1 MTPNEGDIMRTKSRL
16 AAHKLIGHTAIA
28 AGIGG
33 ALSLSFLL
41 RGLDIFRMAAD
52 GASPDGA
59 ALVITVSLAC
69 IFAIG
74 AGIVGFSFLLS
85 DEES

>member
-1 MTPNEGDIMRTKSRL
+1 MTPEEGDIMRTKSR
-16 AAHKLIGHTAIA
+16 AVAHKLIGRAAIA

-41 RGLDIFRMAAD
+41 RELDIFRMAAD
-52 GASPDGA
+52 APDGA
-59 ALVITVSLAC
+59 ALVVTVSLAC

-74 AGIVGFSFLLS
+74 AGIMGFSFLLS
-85 DEES
+85 DDES

>member
-1 MTPNEGDIMRTKSRL
+1 MRTKSR
-16 AAHKLIGHTAIA
+16 AVAKRVIGHTAIA

-33 ALSLSFLL
+33 ALSLTLLL
-41 RGLDIFRMAAD
+41 RELDIFRMAAD

-59 ALVITVSLAC
+59 ALLVTVSVAC

-85 DEES
+85 DEKS

>member
-1 MTPNEGDIMRTKSRL
+1 MRTKSRTV
-16 AAHKLIGHTAIA
+16 AHKLIGQTAIA

-41 RGLDIFRMAAD
+41 RELDIFRMAAD

-59 ALVITVSLAC
+59 ALMITVSLAC
-69 IFAIG
+69 IFAVG
-74 AGIVGFSFLLS
+74 AGIMGYSFLLS
-85 DEES
+85 DDES

>member
-1 MTPNEGDIMRTKSRL
+1 MRTKSR
-16 AAHKLIGHTAIA
+16 AVAHKLIGHTAIA

-33 ALSLSFLL
+33 AVSLSFLL
-41 RGLDIFRMAAD
+41 RQLDIFRVAAD
-52 GASPDGA
+52 APEGA
-59 ALVITVSLAC
+59 AFLVTVSLAC